1 MKFADAQKKMI
12 EYLDSKEFKE
22 REDAED
28 TLGSIPILQRLI
40 KYGLIT
46 TGSQE
51 GSISTGYNPSSKRYY
66 RIEERAFIIGF
77 MKSEK
82 AYECMNH
89 INTYTDKIGFIVR
102 SEPSKEFEKE
112 FYEGDVKGLSNIP
125 VTVSGISK
133 TDRPIKVLYPDSRL
147 QAVMPSSSLDK
158 DKKSAN
164 LSKSEDTV
172 FVTIIDPVYGRKAA
186 SKDGLYRVVLDALKT
201 LI

>member
-1 MKFADAQKKMI
+1 MKFSDAQKKMI

-28 TLGSIPILQRLI
+28 TLGSISILQKII

-51 GSISTGYNPSSKRYY
+51 GSISTGYNSSSKRYY

-77 MKSEK
+77 MKPEK

-125 VTVSGISK
+125 VTVSGTSK

-164 LSKSEDTV
+164 MSNSEDTV
-172 FVTIIDPVYGRKAA
+172 FVTLIDPVYGRKAA
-186 SKDGLYRVVLDALKT
+186 SKDGLYKVILDALKAT
-201 LI
+201 